1 MHLEFRGKERGY
13 TLIFGLSCL
22 LILALALVNGGYAN
36 DDHFTVIELIS
47 RFGILPKST
56 QCWQCYHPKL
66 YHFLIAHT
74 WNVLGVTSPYYQH
87 ITAQLFSAIAG
98 CATVYLFLRFIR
110 PLNFPETLK
119 LIVFAFFALNPRLI
133 AISGQATNDALI
145 ILLGTV
151 NLYAIIRLFKAPSL
165 KYAVIIIVSLV
176 LGSMAKLNFGVFFI
190 ATMIVLVV
198 LSLLH
203 RNYSLSLKKGY
214 LGTALLGFLLSALTF
229 LSFNGYIRDYK
240 ENGKLFTYNTP
251 TYELPHL
258 YHLDMV
264 YIPGIRSVYS
274 GYFKF
279 HYFDLIRNPHLSY
292 TGKLRFQHMHSHFSQ
307 VYGRFYFLGF
317 DNWPA
322 EWRTDSRLITGT
334 GRISLAVGIIPT
346 LLLFI
351 GLFMTLRNVFKGW
364 KNLKQD
370 ESWIYLL
377 YIAGFLGFSVL
388 FSLFGRTF
396 VFMKAIYIFPG
407 LLATVVPFLLGN
419 SAIMKNRTIT
429 RALYGFYIFLFV
441 LYIIPVIYLIIQL
454 GQKL

>member
-1 MHLEFRGKERGY
+1 MLQEKTNGY
-13 TLIFGLSCL
+13 KIILGLSWL
-22 LILALALVNGGYAN
+22 LILSLALVNGGYAN
-36 DDHFTVIELIS
+36 DDHFTVIELIA
-47 RFGILPKST
+47 RYNILPKST

-66 YHFLIAHT
+66 YHFLVAET
-74 WNVLGVTSPYYQH
+74 WKLLGITTPYYQH
-87 ITAQLFSAIAG
+87 ISAQLFSAVAG
-98 CATVYLFLRFIR
+98 CGTVYLFMRFIR
-110 PLNFPETLK
+110 PLQFPETLK
-119 LIVFAFFALNPRLI
+119 LLVFAFFALNPRLI
-133 AISGQATNDALI
+133 AISGQAANDALI
-145 ILLGTV
+145 IFLGTV
-151 NLYAIIRLFKAPSL
+151 NLYAVLKLFKAPSL
-165 KYAVIIIVSLV
+165 KYALIVIVSLV
-176 LGSMAKLNFGVFFI
+176 LGSMAKMNFGVFLI
-190 ATMIVLVV
+190 ATVIVLTV
-198 LSLLH
+198 LSVLH

-214 LGTALLGFLLSALTF
+214 LGTALLGLLLSAFSF

-264 YIPGIRSVYS
+264 YLPGIRSVYS

-307 VYGRFYFLGF
+307 VYGHFYFLGF
-317 DNWPA
+317 DNWP
-322 EWRTDSRLITGT
+322 EQWRNDNRVITFIGKV
-334 GRISLAVGIIPT
+334 SLAVGIIPT

-351 GLFMTLRNVFKGW
+351 GLFLLLKNLFKGW
-364 KNLKQD
+364 ENLKRD

-419 SAIMKNRTIT
+419 AAVMKSKAIT
-429 RALYGFYIFLFV
+429 RALYGFYVFLFV
-441 LYIIPVIYLIIQL
+441 LYVIPVIYLIVQL
-454 GQKL
+454 AGKL

>member
-1 MHLEFRGKERGY
+1 MFQKNGY
-13 TLIFGLSCL
+13 KIILGVSWL
-22 LILALALVNGGYAN
+22 LILSLALVNGGYAN
-36 DDHFTVIELIS
+36 DDHFTVIELIA

-66 YHFLIAHT
+66 YHFLVAET
-74 WNVLGVTSPYYQH
+74 WNLLGITSPYYQH
-87 ITAQLFSAIAG
+87 VSAQLFSAVAG
-98 CATVYLFLRFIR
+98 CATVYLFMRFIR
-110 PLNFPETLK
+110 PLNFQETLK
-119 LIVFAFFALNPRLI
+119 VVVFAFFALNPRLI

-145 ILLGTV
+145 ILLGTI
-151 NLYAIIRLFKAPSL
+151 NLYAVLRLFRKPSL
-165 KYAVIIIVSLV
+165 KYALIIIASLV

-190 ATMIVLVV
+190 ATMIVLIV
-198 LSLLH
+198 LSVLH
-203 RNYSLSLKKGY
+203 RNFSLSLSKGY
-214 LGTALLGFLLSALTF
+214 LGTALAGFLMSAFTF

-292 TGKLRFQHMHSHFSQ
+292 TGKLRFQHIHSHFSQ

-322 EWRTDSRLITGT
+322 QWRTDSPLVTAV
-334 GRISLAVGIIPT
+334 GRISLAVGILPVF
-346 LLLFI
+346 LLFI
-351 GLFMTLRNVFKGW
+351 GLFLLLKNLFKGW
-364 KNLKQD
+364 ENLKRD

-407 LLATVVPFLLGN
+407 LLATIVPFLLGN
-419 SAIMKNRTIT
+419 SAVMKSKVIA

-441 LYIIPVIYLIIQL
+441 LYVIPVIYLIVQL
-454 GQKL
+454 AGKL

>member
-1 MHLEFRGKERGY
+1 MFQEKEKWY
-13 TLIFGLSCL
+13 KIILSLSWL

-66 YHFLIAHT
+66 YHFLVANT
-74 WNVLGVTSPYYQH
+74 WNLLGISSTYYQH
-87 ITAQLFSAIAG
+87 VTAQLFSAAAG
-98 CATVYLFLRFIR
+98 LGTVYLFLRFIR
-110 PLNFPETLK
+110 PLNFPESLK
-119 LIVFAFFALNPRLI
+119 ILVFAFFALNPRLI
-133 AISGQATNDALI
+133 AIFGQATNDGLI

-151 NLYAIIRLFKAPSL
+151 NLYAVLKLFKRPSL
-165 KYAVIIIVSLV
+165 RYSVVVILSLV
-176 LGSMAKLNFGVFFI
+176 LGSMTKLNFGVFFI
-190 ATMIVLVV
+190 ATVIVLTT
-198 LSLLH
+198 LSILH
-203 RNYSLSLKKGY
+203 RNYSLSLRKGY
-214 LGTALLGFLLSALTF
+214 LGTVLLGILLSTFTF

-240 ENGKLFTYNTP
+240 DNGKLFTYNTP
-251 TYELPHL
+251 TYGLPHL
-258 YHLDMV
+258 YELDSV

-279 HYFDLIRNPHLSY
+279 HYVDLLRNPHLSY

-307 VYGRFYFLGF
+307 VYGHFYFLGF
-317 DNWPA
+317 DNWPPA
-322 EWRTDSRLITGT
+322 WRTDKRLINGI
-334 GRISLAVGIIPT
+334 GRISLAVGILPT

-351 GLFMTLRNVFKGW
+351 GLFLLVKNLFKGW
-364 KNLKQD
+364 DNLKRD
-370 ESWIYLL
+370 KSWVYLL

-419 SAIMKNRTIT
+419 AVVMRRKFIRRS
-429 RALYGFYIFLFV
+429 LYVFYIFLFA
-441 LYIIPVIYLIIQL
+441 LYLIPVINLIIQL
-454 GQKL
+454 GEML

>member
-1 MHLEFRGKERGY
+1 MLQEKTNGY
-13 TLIFGLSCL
+13 KIILGLSWL
-22 LILALALVNGGYAN
+22 LILSLALVNGGYAN
-36 DDHFTVIELIS
+36 DDHFTVIELIA
-47 RFGILPKST
+47 RYNILPKST

-66 YHFLIAHT
+66 YHFLVAET
-74 WNVLGVTSPYYQH
+74 WKLLGITTPYYQH
-87 ITAQLFSAIAG
+87 ISAQLFSAVAG
-98 CATVYLFLRFIR
+98 CGTVYLFMRFIR
-110 PLNFPETLK
+110 PLQFPETLK
-119 LIVFAFFALNPRLI
+119 LLVFAFFALNPRLI
-133 AISGQATNDALI
+133 AISGQAANDALI
-145 ILLGTV
+145 IFLGTV
-151 NLYAIIRLFKAPSL
+151 NLYAVLKLFKAPSL
-165 KYAVIIIVSLV
+165 KYALIVMVSLV
-176 LGSMAKLNFGVFFI
+176 LGSMAKMNFGVFLI
-190 ATMIVLVV
+190 ATVIVLTV
-198 LSLLH
+198 LSVLH

-214 LGTALLGFLLSALTF
+214 LGTGLLGLLLSAFSF

-264 YIPGIRSVYS
+264 YLPGIRSVYS

-307 VYGRFYFLGF
+307 VYGHFYFLGF
-317 DNWPA
+317 DNWP
-322 EWRTDSRLITGT
+322 EQWRNDNRVITFIGKV
-334 GRISLAVGIIPT
+334 SLAVGIIPT
-346 LLLFI
+346 ILLFI
-351 GLFMTLRNVFKGW
+351 GLFLLLKNLFKGW
-364 KNLKQD
+364 ENLKRD

-419 SAIMKNRTIT
+419 AAVMKSKAIT
-429 RALYGFYIFLFV
+429 RALYGFYVFLFV
-441 LYIIPVIYLIIQL
+441 LYVIPVIYLIVQL
-454 GQKL
+454 AGKL

>member
-1 MHLEFRGKERGY
+1 MHLDFRGKGY
-13 TLIFGLSCL
+13 AFIFGLSCL
-22 LILALALVNGGYAN
+22 LIFTLALVNNGYAN

-47 RFGILPKST
+47 RFGFLPKST

-66 YHFLIAHT
+66 YHFLVAQI
-74 WNVLGVTSPYYQH
+74 WNILGITSPYYQH
-87 ITAQLFSAIAG
+87 ISAQIFSALCG
-98 CATVYLFLRFIR
+98 SATVYLFLKFIR

-133 AISGQATNDALI
+133 AISAQASNDALVI
-145 ILLGTV
+145 FLGTA
-151 NLYAIIRLFKAPSL
+151 NLYAVLRMFRSPSL
-165 KYAVIIIVSLV
+165 KYALIVIASLV
-176 LGSMAKLNFGVFFI
+176 LGAMAKLNFGVFFI
-190 ATMIVLVV
+190 ATLIVMAV
-198 LSLLH
+198 LALLH

-214 LGTALLGFLLSALTF
+214 LGTALVGFLLSAVTF

-258 YHLDMV
+258 YNLDPV
-264 YIPGIRSVYS
+264 YIPGIRSIYS

-292 TGKLRFQHMHSHFSQ
+292 TGELRFQHIHSHFSQ
-307 VYGRFYFLGF
+307 LYGHFYFLGF
-317 DNWPA
+317 DNWPVQ
-322 EWRTDSRLITGT
+322 WQTDSRVVTATGKV
-334 GRISLAVGIIPT
+334 SLAVGIFPT

-351 GLFMTLRNVFKGW
+351 GLFLTFRNVFKGRE
-364 KNLKQD
+364 NLKKD

-388 FSLFGRTF
+388 FSLIGRTF

-407 LLATVVPFLLGN
+407 LLATIAPFLLGN
-419 SAIMKNRTIT
+419 AAVMKNKTIT

-441 LYIIPVIYLIIQL
+441 LYLIPVVHLIVL
-454 GQKL
+454 LAGRL